1 MKRLFSLVFLGCLGW
16 MTAHSQTAP
25 LSGTVT
31 DRQTGEPLPGASI
44 EVTAAGKKEIHLLSG
59 LNGSFLVRHIAAG
72 HYEVSVKFVGYER
85 YAEEMDLAEGTV
97 KTLQGGLDPKKSE

>member
-16 MTAHSQTAP
+16 MTAHSQTVP

-44 EVTAAGKKEIHLLSG
+44 ELSLKGAAGGGSATGSPGKKNIH
-59 LNGSFLVRHIAAG
+59 
-72 HYEVSVKFVGYER
+72 
-85 YAEEMDLAEGTV
+85 
-97 KTLQGGLDPKKSE
+97 